1 MTSLGNAVGAVNVV
15 GLVGLQ
21 LQLMALQEKFALISE
36 DDAGGAGLRTFVDV
50 NAPAGGDGSAMK
62 PFNTLDQAVDAI
74 NAGAAAQ
81 ATATGT
87 AAELAAAMRP
97 ARVYLAA
104 GTYSQAKPF
113 TAPAV
118 IIPAPGVVLPSVA
131 WAPPAHNSASVG
143 VPWTGGV
150 VIAGPEDGTDA
161 IAIGDLSMVTVAPTL
176 GSWAPSLI
184 VSGSAAWRPGSVA
197 GVSNVGNITTT
208 GPTNVA
214 ILVEFANTL
223 DVTADAAQ
231 LTARHAEL
239 QSIALTV
246 GGAVLENTFVPGTA
260 DASLPI
266 IARDSTL
273 TGGGTAD
280 FELWTSTLA
289 GAFVG
294 DMEFHASE
302 VTVGMTITGDVPYI
316 DTATWGQM
324 ADLAIVP
331 TGTVTLFGTMGG
343 VVAAGAS
350 PQVITFGV
358 TFPATP
364 RGVVVTPQAATVD
377 ATTFVGVTAK
387 SATTVT
393 IAHGGAGAG
402 APTFFHWVATL

>member
-1 MTSLGNAVGAVNVV
+1 MVSVANAVGAVNTA
-15 GLVGLQ
+15 GLVALQ
-21 LQLMALQEKFALISE
+21 LQLMALQEQFALLGE
-36 DDAGGAGLRTFVDV
+36 DDAGGAGQRTFVDP
-50 NAPAGGDGSAMK
+50 NAAAGGDGSFIK
-62 PFNTLDQAVDAI
+62 PFKTLDEAVTKI
-74 NAGAAAQ
+74 NESAAAQ
-81 ATATGT
+81 AVATGT
-87 AAELAAAMRP
+87 AAELAALMRP

-104 GTYSQAKPF
+104 GTYSQSKPF

-118 IIPAPGVVLPSVA
+118 IIPAPGVVLPSIA
-131 WAPPAHNSASVG
+131 WAPPAHNSTATG
-143 VPWTGGV
+143 VPWTAGV
-150 VIAGPEDGTDA
+150 VISGPEDGTDA
-161 IAIGDLSMVTVAPTL
+161 VAIGDLSMVTVAPTA
-176 GSWAPSLI
+176 GSWAPSVV

-214 ILVEFANTL
+214 ILAEFVNTL

-239 QSIALTV
+239 QSIAITA

-294 DMEFHASE
+294 DMEFHACE
-302 VTVGMTITGDVPYI
+302 VTAGMTVTGDVPYI

-324 ADLAIVP
+324 ADLAIAP
-331 TGTVTLFGTMGG
+331 TGTVNLYGTTGG
-343 VVAAGAS
+343 VIAAAGS
-350 PQVITFGV
+350 PQVISFGV

-364 RGVVVTPQAATVD
+364 RGVTVTPQAATVD

-393 IAHGGAGAG
+393 VAYGGAGAG

>member
-1 MTSLGNAVGAVNVV
+1 VV

-21 LQLMALQEKFALISE
+21 LQVMALQEQMALLSE
-36 DDAGGAGLRTFVDV
+36 DDPGGAGLRTFVDP
-50 NAPAGGDGSAMK
+50 NAPAGGDGSFIK
-62 PFNTLDQAVDAI
+62 PFTTLDEAVTKI
-74 NAGAAAQ
+74 NEGAAAQ
-81 ATATGT
+81 AIATGT
-87 AAELAAAMRP
+87 AAELAALMRP

-104 GTYSQAKPF
+104 GTYSQSKPF
-113 TAPAV
+113 TAPANN
-118 IIPAPGVVLPSVA
+118 IPAPGVTLPSIA
-131 WAPPAHNSASVG
+131 WAPPAHNSASLG
-143 VPWTGGV
+143 VPWTAGV
-150 VIAGPEDGTDA
+150 VVAGPEDGTDA
-161 IAIGDLSMVTVAPTL
+161 IAIGDLSMVTVAPTA
-176 GSWAPSLI
+176 GSWLPSLV
-184 VSGSAAWRPGSVA
+184 VSGSAAWRPGSVN

-208 GPTNVA
+208 GPTPVA
-214 ILVEFANTL
+214 ILAEFVNTL

-239 QSIALTV
+239 QSIAITA
-246 GGAVLENTFVPGTA
+246 GGASLENTFVPGTA

-266 IARDSTL
+266 TARDSTL
-273 TGGGTAD
+273 SGGGTAD

-294 DMEFHASE
+294 DMEFHACE
-302 VTVGMTITGDVPYI
+302 VTAGMSVTGDVPYI

-343 VVAAGAS
+343 VVAAAAS
-350 PQVITFGV
+350 PQVISFGV
-358 TFPATP
+358 TFPAIP
-364 RGVVVTPQAATVD
+364 RGVSVTAQAATVD

-387 SATTVT
+387 TATTFT